1 MKQMGGLAKAQP
13 TLAILLVGFALA
25 NIALP
30 LTNAFVGEFLIF
42 NSLFQFNIWAA
53 AFAGV
58 SVVLSAIYTLNMIQK
73 VAYGELST
81 PMQAMNTPNKNAQLV
96 LIILLVIVFVT
107 GIFPQPLFNLT
118 ADSLQQIIIK

>member
-1 MKQMGGLAKAQP
+1 M
-13 TLAILLVGFALA
+13 
-25 NIALP
+25 
-30 LTNAFVGEFLIF
+30 GEFLIF

-81 PMQAMNTPNKNAQLV
+81 PMQAMKTPNKNAQIV

-107 GIFPQPLFNLT
+107 GVFPQPLFNLT